1 MEYRLLVP
9 DLGMGA
15 EPIRLSTWLVRRG
28 ARVAS
33 GGPVAEILCGPATVD
48 LPSPADGVLAEKIV
62 GEGETVRPGEVIAVI
77 RGA

>member
-1 MEYRLLVP
+1 MEHRLLVP
-9 DLGMGA
+9 DLGMGD
-15 EPIRLSTWLVRRG
+15 EPITLSTWLVRRG

-62 GEGETVRPGEVIAVI
+62 SEGDVVRPSQAIAVI
-77 RGA
+77 RG